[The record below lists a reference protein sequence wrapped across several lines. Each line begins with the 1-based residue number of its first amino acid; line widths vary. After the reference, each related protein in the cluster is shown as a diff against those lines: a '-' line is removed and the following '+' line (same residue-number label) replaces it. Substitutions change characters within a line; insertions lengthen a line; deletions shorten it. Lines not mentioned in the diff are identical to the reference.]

1 MIISRI
7 LTWCLVRCWQW
18 FQRSF
23 KIDWIW
29 FSFLYSRNW
38 LTCTQSQRVSWE
50 RRKLISTVKSLM
62 DCGTLYIKVF
72 KGAKL
77 LQGVSR
83 KNGTCITLFCSF
95 VPLISKTTLG
105 ELGFQFWKFLVLKYQ
120 SVKMRHFWQFSNSVS
135 EFMSLERF
143 CESLGKNHAYSQF
156 CRIAKHWS
164 RTHDSD
170 LLWWWCVLNAEFRSI
185 L

>member
-1 MIISRI
+1 
-7 LTWCLVRCWQW
+7 
-18 FQRSF
+18 
-23 KIDWIW
+23 
-29 FSFLYSRNW
+29 
-38 LTCTQSQRVSWE
+38 
-50 RRKLISTVKSLM
+50 M
-62 DCGTLYIKVF
+62 DCGTLYIKDY

-83 KNGTCITLFCSF
+83 KNRTSLSLFCSF
-95 VPLISKTTLG
+95 LLLISKTTLG
-105 ELGFQFWKFLVLKYQ
+105 ELGFQFWKFFVLKSQ

-170 LLWWWCVLNAEFRSI
+170 LLWWLMRSERWILIDFITWCSLTWKFLAPRILQFPGNLKSRS
-185 L
+185 